1 MTTTFLSI
9 RPVWRS
15 FRKFS
20 MSGSFKG
27 MKNISQPSLLKITR
41 RGRDSSFALRASAAD
56 SSPAEGKD
64 TAIQHTA
71 STHFRNDA
79 PRNLR
84 IRCETDMIIP
94 FRNGGQHPTL
104 QFSFILNRIYRHME
118 SMAVPLTYFVTVLL
132 LSLLTSA
139 GDMGAT
145 CPSLHPTLALP
156 LWSKTARFPLFPPYD

>member
-1 MTTTFLSI
+1 MFGGAIGVRWPRLAA
-9 RPVWRS
+9 RS
-15 FRKFS
+15 F
-20 MSGSFKG
+20 GSRRSSCLG
-27 MKNISQPSLLKITR
+27 PRCRRRGSTR

>member
-1 MTTTFLSI
+1 MAEFQEILYERLLQRHEEHFTAVVIENHAARARQQFCPA
-9 RPVWRS
+9 R
-15 FRKFS
+15 FRGGF
-20 MSGSFKG
+20 
-27 MKNISQPSLLKITR
+27 IAR
-41 RGRDSSFALRASAAD
+41 R
-56 SSPAEGKD
+56 GKD

-156 LWSKTARFPLFPPYD
+156 LWSKTARFPLFPPYA